1 MQNGGNARTG
11 YPRSI
16 IQINSRIEDLDM
28 HYAATSA
35 TIANIQHAV
44 L

>member
-11 YPRSI
+11 YPTSI
-16 IQINSRIEDLDM
+16 IQINSRIYDLDM
-28 HYAATSA
+28 HYAATSE
-35 TIANIQHAV
+35 TIANIRHAM